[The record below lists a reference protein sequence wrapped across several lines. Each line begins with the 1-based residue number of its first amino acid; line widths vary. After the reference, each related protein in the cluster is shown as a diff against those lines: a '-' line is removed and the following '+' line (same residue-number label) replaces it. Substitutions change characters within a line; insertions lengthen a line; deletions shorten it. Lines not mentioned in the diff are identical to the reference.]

1 MNAVMH
7 ECKCAGAPEL
17 PGVLFADGRVSI
29 CASQLLTTVDCSACR
44 RVEGPGVVCTAA
56 LVTDAISGA
65 LQQLFG
71 YIGGAVLF
79 EVVDADANSGRATVL
94 LDQQCAYNQ

>member
-1 MNAVMH
+1 VRW
-7 ECKCAGAPEL
+7 GARAL
-17 PGVLFADGRVSI
+17 SGAFFDDRRVSI

-44 RVEGPGVVCTAA
+44 RVEGPGLVCTAA

-79 EVVDADANSGRATVL
+79 EVVDADAHSGRATVL
-94 LDQQCAYNQ
+94 LDQRCTQPH

>member
-1 MNAVMH
+1 MH
-7 ECKCAGAPEL
+7 ATDAGTDAC
-17 PGVLFADGRVSI
+17 I
-29 CASQLLTTVDCSACR
+29 TVHLRAA
-44 RVEGPGVVCTAA
+44 GPGVVCTAP

-79 EVVDADANSGRATVL
+79 EVVDADASSGRATVL
-94 LDQQCAYNQ
+94 LDQRDVQKVQAAAACFTTLGGAPASLRVVAIESK